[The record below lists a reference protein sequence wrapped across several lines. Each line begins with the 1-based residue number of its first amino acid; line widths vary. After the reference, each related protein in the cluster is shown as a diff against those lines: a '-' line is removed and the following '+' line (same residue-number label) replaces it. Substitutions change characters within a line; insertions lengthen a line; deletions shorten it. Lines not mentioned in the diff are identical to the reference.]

1 MTAARYGVDTNVLV
15 YVHMPALAGHEVVG
29 AALTAFVRRP
39 GTSLV
44 LSPLVLHELVH
55 VITDPRRF
63 DPPVP
68 MSEAVALAGGYL
80 RRTNVTCVDA
90 TGTAMELALD
100 LLARHRLGRKRV
112 FDALL
117 AATLLVNGV
126 DTLITCNP
134 DDFRMFD
141 DLTVLD
147 PRTDVL

>member
-1 MTAARYGVDTNVLV
+1 MTSTRYGVDTNVLV
-15 YVHMPALAGHEVVG
+15 YVHMPAMAHHEAVS
-29 AALTAFVRRP
+29 AALMGLVRRP

-63 DPPVP
+63 DPPVA
-68 MSEAVALAGGYL
+68 MAEAVALARGYL

-90 TGTAMELALD
+90 SGAAMEHALD

-134 DDFRMFD
+134 ADYGVFS
-141 DLTVLD
+141 DLMVLD
-147 PRTDVL
+147 PRTDAL